1 MQLDIFEHSR
11 DIMLKNDVIGALER
25 RDATAA
31 RSKCAALYRE
41 YPDSVCMQDLDLMIE
56 ALEKP
61 IPRIQTHQ
69 DLSTNRQW
77 LADSVEPATLRVLG
91 KRTGHVWL
99 SPLWKDLAISA
110 AALPFNPNTP
120 FDHGAPIWL
129 RMGDFAAAVAA
140 VKSIESWR
148 RKPVPLSWMLQ
159 ANLELTGLQANLG
172 MLAELAWISPKRL
185 EEVVF
190 TTTEPMLKQLI
201 RKFETT
207 FAGYETVS
215 DVVWFPAWVLTEHPN
230 FAAPFA
236 LAQPSNHSPAEK
248 AMRLMIE
255 LLGLERHG
263 RHHEIIIKRK
273 DLMALNGPLFAAY
286 MNSR

>member
-25 RDATAA
+25 RDATGA
-31 RSKCAALYRE
+31 RSNRAALYRE
-41 YPDSVCMQDLDLMIE
+41 YPDSLCMQDLDQMIE
-56 ALEKP
+56 ALEKSRS
-61 IPRIQTHQ
+61 RIQTHQ
-69 DLSTNRQW
+69 DLSTARQW

-91 KRTGHVWL
+91 NRTGKVWL
-99 SPLWKDLAISA
+99 SSLWKDLATSA
-110 AALPFNPNTP
+110 AALPFHPNTP

-129 RMGDFAAAVAA
+129 RMGDWAAAVAA
-140 VKSIESWR
+140 VKTIESWR

-185 EEVVF
+185 EEVVS

-207 FAGYETVS
+207 FAGYEIVS
-215 DVVWFPAWVLTEHPN
+215 DLVWFPAWVLTERPN
-230 FAAPFA
+230 FSASFA

-248 AMRLMIE
+248 AMRIMIA
-255 LLGLERHG
+255 LLGLERRG
-263 RHHEIIIKRK
+263 RHHDTVTERK
-273 DLMALNGPLFAAY
+273 HLKAVNEELFLAY
-286 MNSR
+286 MKSR